1 VSVFRL
7 SWRAIHHEPRSF
19 WSGMVFWLVFFTM
32 PAFTGYAL
40 GRAFDALSDGR
51 TDAVVAWAVAMVVGE
66 VVRMASIQI
75 GAVLWTRSWVH
86 IQTLLRANMLA
97 AQLAS
102 GGREA
107 GTPVGS
113 AGESLTHF
121 RDDTEDVA
129 MYVDGLIDVSGG
141 VAFTAIAAAVLGA
154 SGVGFAVVMVIPLAS
169 VVVVTWSLDGR
180 IKRYRAADRAAT
192 AAVTGFV
199 GDVMAAA
206 TTVKVNDASEPVLR
220 RLAVLAERRRHTA
233 VRDRV
238 LEDGV
243 MAFSDGAADVS
254 LGLVLLVG
262 AGAIASGE
270 FGIAQLAL
278 LTAYVGW
285 LSFLPRMIGRLLARR
300 KQAAVAFDRMRALV
314 AEQEAAATVH
324 DRELPVA
331 HWQVRIRPEA
341 ERPERVPLERLDVR
355 HLTARYDTGGGID
368 DVSFTIERGT
378 VTVVTGEV
386 GSGKSTLL
394 RAVLGLDWQARTA
407 GASSGEVRWNGRVIP
422 DRAAFLVPPNAAY
435 LSQVPQL
442 VSDSVADNIALGPP
456 RLADVEEALRLAAL
470 DTDVAGL
477 PAGVDTLVGPR
488 GVRLSGGQRQRLAT
502 ARALVHAPELL
513 VLDDLSSALDV
524 ETELELWRRLA
535 EAGMTVLAVSHRAA
549 AAELADQVLVLEAGR
564 LVSSTRRAS

>member
-1 VSVFRL
+1 MSVFRL

-66 VVRMASIQI
+66 VIRMASIQI

-524 ETELELWRRLA
+524 ETELELWR
-535 EAGMTVLAVSHRAA
+535 
-549 AAELADQVLVLEAGR
+549 
-564 LVSSTRRAS
+564 

>member
-1 VSVFRL
+1 MSVFRL

-300 KQAAVAFDRMRALV
+300 KQAAVAFDRMRACGS
-314 AEQEAAATVH
+314 ARRPSGPSGCRSSGSTCATS
-324 DRELPVA
+324 
-331 HWQVRIRPEA
+331 RPA
-341 ERPERVPLERLDVR
+341 TTP
-355 HLTARYDTGGGID
+355 
-368 DVSFTIERGT
+368 
-378 VTVVTGEV
+378 
-386 GSGKSTLL
+386 
-394 RAVLGLDWQARTA
+394 A
-407 GASSGEVRWNGRVIP
+407 GASTTCRSP
-422 DRAAFLVPPNAAY
+422 
-435 LSQVPQL
+435 
-442 VSDSVADNIALGPP
+442 
-456 RLADVEEALRLAAL
+456 
-470 DTDVAGL
+470 
-477 PAGVDTLVGPR
+477 
-488 GVRLSGGQRQRLAT
+488 
-502 ARALVHAPELL
+502 
-513 VLDDLSSALDV
+513 SSA
-524 ETELELWRRLA
+524 A
-535 EAGMTVLAVSHRAA
+535 P
-549 AAELADQVLVLEAGR
+549 
-564 LVSSTRRAS
+564 